1 MGHLFQLIIRRRK
14 VPPTVRHND
23 NNKKIT
29 TLVPTT
35 KINLKTMIIIK
46 SMLLKLRNYSCC
58 LSFSLYNHRHNILK
72 LFDVLP
78 NFLFTNIC
86 LTSCRTI

>member
-1 MGHLFQLIIRRRK
+1 MGHLFQLIVRRRK
-14 VPPTVRHND
+14 VPPTVRYNK

-46 SMLLKLRNYSCC
+46 SMLPKLRNYSCC
-58 LSFSLYNHRHNILK
+58 LSFSIYNHHHNILK

-78 NFLFTNIC
+78 NFLFTTRC